1 MFGKEDN
8 TYNELRD
15 KSISQWLDGMSR
27 HDDIE
32 VRGGTQVTK
41 GYIED
46 LKKAIIML
54 EEKNTLKDKYLK
66 KLKMAKDQGNR

>member
-8 TYNELRD
+8 TYNEIRD
-15 KSISQWLDGMSR
+15 KSISQWLEALSQ

-32 VRGGTQVTK
+32 VRGGTSITK

-46 LKKAIIML
+46 LKKTIIAL
-54 EEKNTLKDKYLK
+54 EDKNTLKDKYLK
-66 KLKMAKDQGNR
+66 KLKMAKNEENR